1 VDKQSRV
8 IKAYIKSKINKTSW
22 EIDAKYKELEKRIVF
37 VSNETNSL
45 RDKLFLIEQLVMIN
59 SFLDQGKDEV
69 GKLTDIIHTAQQ
81 GKIHASVLELEK
93 NLREIKITLPTGA
106 TLPTGISSREAVEI
120 IKMSDITIYF
130 RDDSIVYVLKIPI
143 VKDKDLTLYKLLPA
157 PIKLD
162 NQLNYAYIKPDVD
175 YLAISINKEFFTVYN
190 DHSLK
195 SCKQALG
202 FRLCKQ
208 RQISFIKNKL
218 LNCGMALILKPN
230 VLSSNCEVKYCKISN
245 SIS

>member
-1 VDKQSRV
+1 
-8 IKAYIKSKINKTSW
+8 
-22 EIDAKYKELEKRIVF
+22 
-37 VSNETNSL
+37 
-45 RDKLFLIEQLVMIN
+45 
-59 SFLDQGKDEV
+59 
-69 GKLTDIIHTAQQ
+69 
-81 GKIHASVLELEK
+81 
-93 NLREIKITLPTGA
+93 
-106 TLPTGISSREAVEI
+106 
-120 IKMSDITIYF
+120 MSDMTIYF
-130 RDDSIVYVLKIPI
+130 RDGSIIYVLKIPI
-143 VKDKDLTLYKLLPA
+143 VKDKDLTLYKLLSA

-175 YLAISINKEFFTVYN
+175 YLAISINKEFFSVYN

-230 VLSSNCEVKYCKISN
+230 VLSSNCEIKYCKIIN
-245 SIS
+245 STYHKLEFYNEWLFVVQNEDILITCD